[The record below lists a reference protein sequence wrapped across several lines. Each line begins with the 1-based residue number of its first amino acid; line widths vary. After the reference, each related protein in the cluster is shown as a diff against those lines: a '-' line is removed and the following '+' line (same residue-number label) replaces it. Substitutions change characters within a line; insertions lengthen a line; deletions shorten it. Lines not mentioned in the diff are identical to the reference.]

1 MAQFDDCSFGRIVID
16 GQEEYADVI
25 RLPNRTVSHWRRRQG
40 YELVID
46 DLAEALSELP
56 ERLLIGTGA
65 GPDAPRPR
73 GGRRPRGPRRRVE
86 VLPTPQAVRRYREL
100 DPKRTAAALHL
111 TCREA

>member
-1 MAQFDDCSFGRIVID
+1 MAQVDDCSFGRIVID
-16 GQEEYADVI
+16 GQEEHADVI

-40 YELVID
+40 HELVID

-65 GPDAPRPR
+65 GPDA
-73 GGRRPRGPRRRVE
+73 PRGPRRRVE